1 MNFQIQ
7 ISTLRQTRLST
18 VKDQWVWVTYRVYKI
33 NICAIVVNA
42 LIPENTKEKCKIK
55 FSV

>member
-18 VKDQWVWVTYRVYKI
+18 VRDQWVWVTYRVYKI